1 MTAPATETKT
11 ARLDLKAGPSGEFT
25 VRFATKRDAAGELV
39 IDHDGDVYADGAI
52 GEQPIHVGCWNHG
65 SCSGPAGT
73 GRTFETRSDIRAAG
87 QLLMNTQ
94 AGREEHARW
103 TALGAAAEFSYQYR
117 VKDFD
122 RITVR
127 GRPVRRLKSL
137 EVISVDLVARGA
149 GINTGI
155 VALKS
160 ACGCP
165 GDGDL
170 RELAAAAKAT
180 LARYAPA
187 PPDASAEELRELVQ
201 ESKRLLDP
209 YPEVPE
215 RDVSP
220 KVATAAREAVAK
232 AAAAVDIE
240 IPRIRWF
247 RHNVIGGGK
256 ASRKGFSFEL
266 MPGEGIFL
274 HAGLPVSAAP
284 FVAAHE
290 VAHLVGAPTEEDA
303 DQFARGLG
311 YSYGRT
317 S

>member
-1 MTAPATETKT
+1 MPQTETKI
-11 ARLDLKAGPSGEFT
+11 AQLDLKAGPSGEFT

-52 GEQPIHVGCWNHG
+52 GEQAIHVGCWNHG

-73 GRTFETRSDIRAAG
+73 GRTFETRSDMRAKG

-117 VKDFD
+117 VLDFD
-122 RITVR
+122 RLTVR
-127 GRPVRRLKSL
+127 GRTVRRLKSL
-137 EVISVDLVARGA
+137 EVVSVDLVARGA

-155 VALKS
+155 VELKG
-160 ACGCP
+160 CGCP
-165 GDGDL
+165 GDAEL

-180 LARYAPA
+180 LARYAPTT
-187 PPDASAEELRELVQ
+187 PDNAQELRELVK

-215 RDVSP
+215 PAVCP
-220 KVATAAREAVAK
+220 KVAAAAREAVAK

-240 IPRIRWF
+240 VPRVRWF
-247 RHNVIGGGK
+247 RDNVIGGGK

-266 MPGEGIFL
+266 MPAEGIFL
-274 HAGLPVSAAP
+274 HADLPVALAS

-290 VAHLVGAPTEEDA
+290 VAHLIGAPTEEDA
-303 DQFARGLG
+303 DEFARRLG